1 MLSNYYFMKIIFN
14 LFFIEYFFW
23 LFCFIYVCWNI
34 LHNRNYDRNDKIKNL
49 AIYYIFIN
57 ILIFILFLYNELK

>member
-14 LFFIEYFFW
+14 LFFLEYVFW
-23 LFCFIYVCWNI
+23 LFCFIYVCLNI
-34 LHNRNYDRNDKIKNL
+34 LFRNYDGIDKIKNL

-57 ILIFILFLYNELK
+57 VLIFILFLCNELK